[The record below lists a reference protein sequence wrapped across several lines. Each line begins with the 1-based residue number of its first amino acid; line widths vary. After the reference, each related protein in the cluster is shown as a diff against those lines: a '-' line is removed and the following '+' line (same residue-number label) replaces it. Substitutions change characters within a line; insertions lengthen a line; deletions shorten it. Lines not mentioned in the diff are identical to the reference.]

1 MFMQVCLDFMNMI
14 NFKIQG
20 FVTTLIIGSV
30 SALTIS
36 DAISQKV
43 NAQATPSCNNA
54 TIKGSYG
61 DKTTGSGTDPG
72 TTTSLPVAGVGLI
85 KFDGK
90 GNFQETS
97 AISVNGEIYTNQT
110 SSGTY
115 SVKQDCTVQI
125 VSASTSS
132 GVIVD
137 GGKEIFLIALVRGQV
152 VTSTLKRVN

>member
-1 MFMQVCLDFMNMI
+1 MM

-20 FVTTLIIGSV
+20 FFTTLIIGSV

-54 TIKGSYG
+54 TITGSYG
-61 DKTTGSGTDPG
+61 DKTIGSGTDPG
-72 TTTSLPVAGVGLI
+72 TTTSIPVAGVGLV

-97 AISVNGEIYTNQT
+97 AISVNGDISPNQT
-110 SSGTY
+110 DSGTY

-125 VSASTSS
+125 VYRSGTSS

-152 VTSTLKRVN
+152 VTSTLKKVN

>member
-1 MFMQVCLDFMNMI
+1 MM

-20 FVTTLIIGSV
+20 FFTTLIIGTVSV
-30 SALTIS
+30 LTIS

-61 DKTTGSGTDPG
+61 SILTGTVLGYP
-72 TTTSLPVAGVGLI
+72 LAQVGLF
-85 KFDGK
+85 KFNGT
-90 GNFQETS
+90 GNLQGIAS
-97 AISVNGEIYTNQT
+97 DSYNGTLSINTPG
-110 SSGTY
+110 SGTY

-125 VSASTSS
+125 VISGDTFS

-137 GGKEIFLIALVRGQV
+137 NGKEIFLLSTAKNAV
-152 VTSTLKRVN
+152 VTVTLKKVN

>member
-1 MFMQVCLDFMNMI
+1 M

-20 FVTTLIIGSV
+20 FFTTLIIGSV

-61 DKTTGSGTDPG
+61 TKATGMIVEWP
-72 TTTSLPVAGVGLI
+72 LAQVGLV
-85 KFDGK
+85 KLDGR
-90 GNFQETS
+90 GNFQATS
-97 AISVNGEIYTNQT
+97 TYSVNNTVTKNETA
-110 SSGTY
+110 SGTY

-125 VSASTSS
+125 VLNGDTYS
-132 GVIVD
+132 GIIVD
-137 GGKEIFLIALVRGQV
+137 GGKEVFLIATIPGAV
-152 VTSTLKRVN
+152 VIDTWKKVN